1 MHKSVHD
8 VLHGRV
14 FPSNAYVSSPPKS
27 TADLALV
34 LNLQLVM
41 VERHFVYFLH
51 DGPAFFPSMWK
62 DKLEADRI
70 ANAITDDIEKTLG
83 PLPKPGK

>member
-8 VLHGRV
+8 VLRDWV
-14 FPSNAYVSSPPKS
+14 FPSDVGASSPPKS

-41 VERHFVYFLH
+41 VERHFIDFLY
-51 DGPAFFPSMWK
+51 DSPAFFPGMWK
-62 DKLEADRI
+62 DKLEAEGFT
-70 ANAITDDIEKTLG
+70 NAITDDIEKALG
-83 PLPKPGK
+83 PAHKPGK